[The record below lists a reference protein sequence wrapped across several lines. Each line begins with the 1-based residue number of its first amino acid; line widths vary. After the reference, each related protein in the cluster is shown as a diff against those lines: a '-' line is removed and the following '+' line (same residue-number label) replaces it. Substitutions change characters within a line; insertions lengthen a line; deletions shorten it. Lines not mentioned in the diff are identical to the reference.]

1 MGEREIAGG
10 RGGTRVSL
18 AYRWTGNIWKYRNCD
33 NFIKEGSFIYLSFF
47 FKKKL
52 LRFFNFSFPIVERV
66 WKNSFRSASRAK
78 KRFDISTIFLSL
90 SLFTIFPFVQRLH
103 DSFLNTQVY
112 FHFYLAA
119 LDEEMLRSL
128 DSLFPHTKFLEGACH
143 RPRNCFAISRKIR
156 PSQLLLPFLLIE
168 SIDKRLSKYSFV
180 SRVTVI
186 EVSPKLN
193 SSNFSSTAKFLCHV
207 SLEG

>member
-33 NFIKEGSFIYLSFF
+33 NFIKEDNSLLEGSFIYLSFF
-47 FKKKL
+47 FFFKKL

-90 SLFTIFPFVQRLH
+90 SLSLHHFPLRPKASRLLPKH
-103 DSFLNTQVY
+103 P
-112 FHFYLAA
+112 
-119 LDEEMLRSL
+119 
-128 DSLFPHTKFLEGACH
+128 SLFPFLSRSSRRG
-143 RPRNCFAISRKIR
+143 NVTISRLFIPTYEISR
-156 PSQLLLPFLLIE
+156 RRMPSSSQLLRDFSKNSAVATSPPFSSL
-168 SIDKRLSKYSFV
+168 SFLSKASTSVYPNTV
-180 SRVTVI
+180 SSR
-186 EVSPKLN
+186 ELR
-193 SSNFSSTAKFLCHV
+193 
-207 SLEG
+207 